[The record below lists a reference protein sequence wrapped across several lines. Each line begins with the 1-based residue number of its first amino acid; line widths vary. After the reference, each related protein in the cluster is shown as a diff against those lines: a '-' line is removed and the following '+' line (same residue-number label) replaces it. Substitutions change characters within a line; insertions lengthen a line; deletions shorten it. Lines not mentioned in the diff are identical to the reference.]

1 MNQLEK
7 ELTAWQFSCKTM
19 YNNYPVSMFFY
30 KIIGLTGI
38 WITFPVSEI
47 AAALV
52 CLWMFIRTYKKDDV
66 FIKNND

>member
-1 MNQLEK
+1 
-7 ELTAWQFSCKTM
+7 
-19 YNNYPVSMFFY
+19 MFFY
-30 KIIGLTGI
+30 KAIGLTGI

-52 CLWMFIRTYKKDDV
+52 CLWMFIRTCKKDAV

>member
-1 MNQLEK
+1 
-7 ELTAWQFSCKTM
+7 M
-19 YNNYPVSMFFY
+19 YNNYPSLYVLY

-52 CLWMFIRTYKKDDV
+52 CLWMFIRTCKKDDV